1 MLLLVGAMIAFS
13 ASAHEGMWLLN
24 KIKQVNEAEMR
35 ELGFELTAEDIYN
48 INGSSMKDAV
58 VRLGRG
64 FCTAEVVS
72 SQGLLFTNHHC
83 AYSAIQSHSTVEHDY
98 LTDGFWAMSKD
109 QELPIEGVTASML
122 VRIDDVTEQ
131 VNAALS
137 GDMSEEE
144 RAAKID
150 ELSETLIAESIGDD
164 EYEALFKTMFE
175 GNQFFIFL
183 YKTYYD
189 VRLVGA
195 PPSSIGKFGG
205 DTDNWMWPRH
215 TGDFSMLRIYADKE
229 NNPSPYSEENVPFE
243 PAWHFP
249 VSMSGVQQGDF
260 AMVMGFPG
268 STDRY
273 LSSQGVKLALDVE
286 QPARVKIRGKKL
298 ELMKEDMDKSDATR
312 IKYATKYAQVSN
324 YWKYFIGQ
332 QKGLKRLKVYDK
344 KKQIEDDLMAWV
356 KQDPAREKEYG
367 DMVKMLDEGY
377 EQLAQVEL
385 ASVYLQEAAFGSEAT
400 VFGFGL
406 IRLQRLLESEDPDPA
421 AIKEMTDGIA
431 ARADDHF
438 KDYNAPTDRKITAAM
453 FEMIHSDVPRDQ
465 QPDIMGFV
473 EKKFKSNFDAWAEY
487 VFEKSILTDRG
498 RLDAFLAKPNK
509 KVLAK
514 DPGMAITNSCLKA
527 YRGPVAA
534 TAQSAQGTI
543 DHGYRLLVKA
553 MMEKDPQK
561 QWYPNANSSIR
572 MTYGQV
578 GDYIPADAMHYD
590 FITTSDGIVQKE
602 DPTND
607 EFIVP
612 EHLMDLIE
620 NKDFGPY
627 GVNGKLPICFI
638 SNNDIT
644 GGNSGSPVINGRG
657 ELIGIAFDGNWE
669 AMSGDIAFEPELQR
683 TISVDIRYVLFII
696 DKYAGAKH
704 LIEEMDL
711 VYAKKEVTEKA
722 EEAMETSET
731 EDSKEMPERKN

>member
-1 MLLLVGAMIAFS
+1 MIRRSMLLLAGAFLITFS
-13 ASAHEGMWLLN
+13 ANANEGMWLLN

-83 AYSAIQSHSTVEHDY
+83 AYSAIQTHSTVEHDY

-109 QELPIEGVTASML
+109 QELPVDGVTASML
-122 VRIDDVTEQ
+122 VRIDDVTAKMNAVLTADMTEQ
-131 VNAALS
+131 
-137 GDMSEEE
+137 E
-144 RAAKID
+144 REAKID
-150 ELSETLIAESIGDD
+150 EMSETLIAEAIGDD

-183 YKTYYD
+183 YKTYFD

-215 TGDFSMLRIYADKE
+215 TGDFSMLRIYADKD
-229 NNPSPYSEENVPFE
+229 NNPAPYSEDNVPFT
-243 PAWHFP
+243 PGWHFP

-312 IKYATKYAQVSN
+312 IKYATKYAQISN

-356 KQDPAREKEYG
+356 AKDPARQKEYG
-367 DMVKMLDEGY
+367 EMVKLLDEGY
-377 EQLAQVEL
+377 GQMAEVEL
-385 ASVYLQEAAFGSEAT
+385 ASTYLQEAAFGSEAA

-406 IRLQRLLESEDPDPA
+406 MRMERLLNSDDPDPA
-421 AIKEMTDGIA
+421 AIEEIAAGIS

-453 FEMIHSDVPRDQ
+453 FEMIHNDVPRDQ
-465 QPDIMGFV
+465 QPDIMAFV
-473 EKKFKSNFDAWAEY
+473 EKKYKGNFDAWAKD
-487 VFEKSILTDRG
+487 VFESSILTDRA

-514 DPGMAITNSCLKA
+514 DMGMAITNSCIKA

-534 TAQSAQGTI
+534 TAQGAQGTI

-572 MTYGQV
+572 MSYGQV
-578 GDYIPADAMHYD
+578 GDYIPADAKHYD
-590 FITTSDGIVQKE
+590 FITSHDGIVQKE

-612 EHLMDLIE
+612 EKLMDLIE
-620 NKDFGPY
+620 KKDFGPY
-627 GVNGKLPICFI
+627 GVDGKLPICFI

-683 TISVDIRYVLFII
+683 TISVDIRYVLFVI

-704 LIEEMDL
+704 LIDEMDL
-711 VYAKKEVTEKA
+711 VYAKKELTEKEPA
-722 EEAMETSET
+722 PETMEVGEG
-731 EDSKEMPERKN
+731 KN